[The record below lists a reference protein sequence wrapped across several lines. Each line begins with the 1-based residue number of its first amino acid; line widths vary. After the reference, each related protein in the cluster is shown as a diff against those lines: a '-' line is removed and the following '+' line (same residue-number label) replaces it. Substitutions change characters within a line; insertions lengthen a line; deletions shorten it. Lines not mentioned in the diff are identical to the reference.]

1 MAPLSSNIQVTQ
13 ATHIRDLTLH
23 IEFSDGTS
31 RTIDFAPFLLAHP
44 HPQHNHYRDPDNFK
58 NFKIEHGNIVWGK
71 NWDFIFPI
79 DQLYQGAIESTETSL

>member
-31 RTIDFAPFLLAHP
+31 RIVDFAPFLLAHQ
-44 HPQHNHYRDPDNFK
+44 HPQYNHYSAPDNFK
-58 NFKIEHGNIVWGK
+58 NFMIEQGNIEWGK
-71 NWDFIFPI
+71 DWDLIFPI
-79 DQLYQGAIESTETSL
+79 DQLYQGAVESTQASL